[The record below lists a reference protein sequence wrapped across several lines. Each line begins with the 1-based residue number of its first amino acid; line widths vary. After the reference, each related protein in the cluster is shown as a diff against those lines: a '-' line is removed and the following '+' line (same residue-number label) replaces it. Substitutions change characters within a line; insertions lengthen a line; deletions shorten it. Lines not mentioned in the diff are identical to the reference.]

1 MSGFPVHF
9 IGALRMCGALT
20 TPGPGNPMNVFVE
33 GKPVAVAGDLNTH
46 NNLGALLSLSPGNVL
61 VGGVPLVVSLLDQG
75 SPDVQGIIPH
85 VTGLPTPAE
94 GSGVVKA
101 YGMLSSTLG
110 MMGGGKGN
118 KNGRM
123 DTGENVLA
131 GGQKVGD
138 IYRVVDG
145 GGAGFDVLV
154 LANVSNTVVNGSSV
168 TGETSGNTFTF
179 STYYS
184 T

>member
-1 MSGFPVHF
+1 
-9 IGALRMCGALT
+9 
-20 TPGPGNPMNVFVE
+20 
-33 GKPVAVAGDLNTH
+33 
-46 NNLGALLSLSPGNVL
+46 
-61 VGGVPLVVSLLDQG
+61 
-75 SPDVQGIIPH
+75 
-85 VTGLPTPAE
+85 
-94 GSGVVKA
+94 
-101 YGMLSSTLG
+101 
-110 MMGGGKGN
+110 
-118 KNGRM
+118 M